1 MKPVHG
7 IVVACLAL
15 LLFTAGLASSAS
27 AFGLSSAGV
36 RLGATDPEGGNAS
49 LSGGGHLEFEES
61 HSRFHLTP
69 SVLFWSNDGLSD
81 VNPNFDVYYHFE
93 PAGHVTP
100 YLGAGAAL
108 HIYSADGPADP
119 GTDMGLNLFGGVQF
133 PMGGAS
139 RLFGE
144 ARYSAS
150 DISQTSFFGGI
161 TFPISH

>member
-15 LLFTAGLASSAS
+15 LLCAGVTSQAS

-61 HSRFHLTP
+61 GSRFHLQP

-81 VNPNFDVYYHFE
+81 VNPNFDVYYHFA
-93 PAGHVTP
+93 PAGRVTP
-100 YLGAGAAL
+100 YLGAGAAV
-108 HIYSADGPADP
+108 HFYSADGPADP
-119 GTDMGLNLFGGVQF
+119 GTDMGLNMFGGIQL

-139 RLFGE
+139 RFFGE

-150 DISQTSFFGGI
+150 DISQTSFFGGF